1 MYTCAY
7 IFTSYLHFK
16 HLAEFGIYV
25 RNSIYETAVTFCAQN
40 RAEFKI
46 MYYEKNVLTKQMQQL
61 NMLFYI
67 YHISEMRYIC

>member
-40 RAEFKI
+40 RAEFKT
-46 MYYEKNVLTKQMQQL
+46 MYYEKKCLNQTNAAAKHVVL
-61 NMLFYI
+61 YI
-67 YHISEMRYIC
+67 PYF